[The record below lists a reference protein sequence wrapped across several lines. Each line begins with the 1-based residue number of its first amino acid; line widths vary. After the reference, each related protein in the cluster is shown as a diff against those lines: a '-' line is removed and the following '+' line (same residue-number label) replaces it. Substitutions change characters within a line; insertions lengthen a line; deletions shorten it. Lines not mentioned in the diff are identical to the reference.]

1 MSREESGVAM
11 KFPDELKYSKE
22 HEWVRVDG
30 NHTTVG
36 ITEHAQAEL
45 GDVVHVELPEV
56 GAELEA
62 SNSFGTVESV
72 KAVSDLFAPVSGK
85 VTQVN
90 SALEERPEVINS
102 DPYEDGWMIIIEM
115 SDPGELDGLLS
126 ADVYGTY
133 VEEEDS

>member
-1 MSREESGVAM
+1 ME
-11 KFPDELKYSKE
+11 FPEELKYSRK

-30 NHTTVG
+30 GHATVG

-45 GDVVHVELPEV
+45 GDVVHVELPKV
-56 GAELEA
+56 GAEMEA

-90 SALEERPEVINS
+90 SALEEQPEVINS
-102 DPYEDGWMIIIEM
+102 DPYEDGWMVVIEM
-115 SDPGELDGLLS
+115 SDLGELDGLLS
-126 ADVYGTY
+126 AEAYGAY
-133 VEEEDS
+133 VKEEGG

>member
-1 MSREESGVAM
+1 MEFSE
-11 KFPDELKYSKE
+11 ELKYSRK

-30 NHTTVG
+30 GHATVG

-45 GDVVHVELPEV
+45 GDVVHVELPKV
-56 GAELEA
+56 GAEMEA

-90 SALEERPEVINS
+90 SALEEQPEVINS
-102 DPYEDGWMIIIEM
+102 DPYEDGWMVVIEM
-115 SDPGELDGLLS
+115 SDLGELDGLLS
-126 ADVYGTY
+126 AEAYGAY
-133 VEEEDS
+133 VKEEGG

>member
-1 MSREESGVAM
+1 MAM
-11 KFPDELKYSKE
+11 EFSEELKYSRK

-30 NHTTVG
+30 GHATVG

-45 GDVVHVELPEV
+45 GDVVHVELPKV
-56 GAELEA
+56 GAEMEA

-90 SALEERPEVINS
+90 SALEEQPEVINS
-102 DPYEDGWMIIIEM
+102 DPYEDGWMVVIEM
-115 SDPGELDGLLS
+115 SDLGELDGLLS
-126 ADVYGTY
+126 AEAYGAY
-133 VEEEDS
+133 VKEEGG